1 MRLECVAEGNPIP
14 SLFWEFNGSRLVN
27 DSIGTISRAELS
39 SAGRYSCVAENLVS
53 ESRQSTNLFVIG
65 KISTISDFVSTCL
78 FTDPP
83 SFVRE
88 VRTVITKEGD
98 LTILPCEVTGF
109 PRPVV
114 EWRSKGGIVTSSPR
128 REVLAN
134 DSLIIRNVSIGDAG
148 IYECTATNEGGFVKT
163 DINLDVQ
170 CKRSGCKAA
179 DFD

>member
-78 FTDPP
+78 FYRP
-83 SFVRE
+83 
-88 VRTVITKEGD
+88 TVV
-98 LTILPCEVTGF
+98 CE
-109 PRPVV
+109 
-114 EWRSKGGIVTSSPR
+114 RSENGYNKGR
-128 REVLAN
+128 RSD
-134 DSLIIRNVSIGDAG
+134 DS
-148 IYECTATNEGGFVKT
+148 TM
-163 DINLDVQ
+163 
-170 CKRSGCKAA
+170 
-179 DFD
+179 